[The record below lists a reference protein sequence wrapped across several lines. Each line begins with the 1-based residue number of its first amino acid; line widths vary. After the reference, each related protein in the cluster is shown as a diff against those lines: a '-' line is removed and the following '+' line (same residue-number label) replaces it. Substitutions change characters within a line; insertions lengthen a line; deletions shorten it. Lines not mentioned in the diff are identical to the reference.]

1 MRDWL
6 RSDASGWD
14 GHGPVPAL
22 PEDVVAKTRERY
34 VEAYERLTGRAFDPR
49 GGFFEVTGPADA

>member
-1 MRDWL
+1 MCIRD
-6 RSDASGWD
+6 R
-14 GHGPVPAL
+14 